1 MSKTE
6 VILSELRNALQE
18 YNEDA
23 EFVAFDLNEVKPNVA
38 TGVVD
43 GNIQAQLYGESGSI
57 MDNVNISF
65 SFKTGES
72 L

>member
-23 EFVAFDLNEVKPNVA
+23 ELVAFDLNEVKPNVA

-43 GNIQAQLYGESGSI
+43 GNIQAQLYEKDGSI
-57 MDNVNISF
+57 KDNVNISF
-65 SFKTGES
+65 SFKTGE
-72 L
+72 LL

>member
-23 EFVAFDLNEVKPNVA
+23 ELVAFDLNEVKPNVA
-38 TGVVD
+38 TGVVN
-43 GNIQAQLYGESGSI
+43 GNIQAQLYEKDGSI
-57 MDNVNISF
+57 KDNVNITF
-65 SFKTGES
+65 SFKTGE
-72 L
+72 LL

>member
-23 EFVAFDLNEVKPNVA
+23 ELVAFDLNEVKPNVA
-38 TGVVD
+38 TGVVN
-43 GNIQAQLYGESGSI
+43 GNIQAQLYEKDGSI
-57 MDNVNISF
+57 KDNVNISF
-65 SFKTGES
+65 SFKTGE
-72 L
+72 LL